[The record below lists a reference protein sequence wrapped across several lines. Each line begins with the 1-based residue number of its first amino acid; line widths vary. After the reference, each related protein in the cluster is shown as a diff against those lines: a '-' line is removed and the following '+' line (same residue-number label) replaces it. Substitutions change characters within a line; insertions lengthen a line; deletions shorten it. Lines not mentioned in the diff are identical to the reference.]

1 MDTTFR
7 QRERHHPT
15 TAATL
20 AALRAASP
28 GAPVVAFFPSYAYAE
43 KVLALLDRTE
53 PGLRCALQPR
63 SADLAAQNTWID
75 EHLVLSDILAFV
87 LGGSFAEG
95 IDHLGGRVSH
105 ALVVGPALPEV
116 NALQRARQ
124 AALARATN
132 DAEAFRRTYLVPGL
146 QKVNQ
151 ALGRLVRAPGQRC
164 RVLLHCRR
172 FADAAYAGLLAPEYQ
187 LGRHVLDDAD
197 LAAWLAADA

>member
-1 MDTTFR
+1 MDTSFR

-20 AALRAASP
+20 ARLREASP
-28 GAPVVAFFPSYAYAE
+28 AAPVVAFFPSYAYAE
-43 KVLALLDRTE
+43 KILRILDDTH

-63 SADLAAQNTWID
+63 AVDLAGQSAWID
-75 EHLVLSDILAFV
+75 EQLALADILCFV

-95 IDHLGGRVSH
+95 IDHLGGRISH

-124 AALARATN
+124 AVLARATN
-132 DAEAFRRTYLVPGL
+132 DTEAFRRTYLVPGL

-151 ALGRLVRAPGQRC
+151 ALGRLARAPGQHC
-164 RVLLHCRR
+164 RVILHCRR
-172 FADAAYAGLLAPEYQ
+172 FADPAYASLLAPEYQ
-187 LGRHVLDDAD
+187 FGQHLLEDAD
-197 LAAWLAADA
+197 LAAWLARA